1 MPRSALT
8 VAGYSRISPAL
19 PYGTGT
25 SRQWRGRGGGAGS
38 RDQDGVGVGES
49 VLKLTALGV
58 EEVAEYAEAADRP
71 ESAAAEWL
79 A

>member
-8 VAGYSRISPAL
+8 VAGDSRISPAL

-38 RDQDGVGVGES
+38 RDQDGVGVSES

-58 EEVAEYAEAADRP
+58 EEVAEYAEADRS